1 MSTMST
7 FYYQQ
12 GLHTGEKQ
20 SDIERDIFDL
30 LNLLNHSYHALGL
43 GDLNDIH
50 ELKHALEDV
59 EYVKKRYVEEHYPAD
74 TESLGLASTMTNS
87 EELETFERM
96 VSFFHK
102 RTPASGIDWE
112 MFTIKKGIL
121 YFRNLAAERSE
132 LQARKLETLNRL
144 IAALEEAEALGLNVF
159 PAFDSPLIAR
169 NGKKYKIKKE
179 SL

>member
-1 MSTMST
+1 MST

-12 GLHTGEKQ
+12 GLHAGKEKQ
-20 SDIERDIFDL
+20 SDLERDIFDL

-50 ELKHALEDV
+50 ELKYALENV
-59 EYVKKRYVEEHYPAD
+59 EYVRKRYVEEHFPAD
-74 TESLGLASTMTNS
+74 TESLGLASSMTNS

-102 RTPASGIDWE
+102 RTPASGIEWD
-112 MFTIKKGIL
+112 MFTIKKGVL
-121 YFRNLAAERSE
+121 YFRNLTAEKNE
-132 LQARKLETLNRL
+132 LQARKMDTLNRL
-144 IAALEEAEALGLNVF
+144 IATLEEAEALGLNVF
-159 PAFDSPLIAR
+159 PAFDSPMIAKS
-169 NGKKYKIKKE
+169 GKKYKIKKD